1 MRISPG
7 NKGNVQVA
15 ATIFIPQG
23 NTMRKLIILFTLSV
37 LLILGT
43 VSCALRMLEPAP
55 EAKVVEEEQLPYKVA
70 ILPFANKTANP
81 EAGTIVRKMFY
92 NFFSSLN
99 YHDLEPYVIDE
110 NLKSNSLYTDVTGG
124 KKVSPK
130 KLGQLLGVDA
140 VIYGEVTALGK
151 IYALVYSDN
160 QAGLKARM
168 VRCSDAKTIWKLE
181 HTIHIEEGDVP
192 LSPIGLAATV
202 FKTALS
208 HKQATHLKAA
218 SELCMQMIATMPNPP
233 GMSEPP
239 PKIQVLVHNGAGR
252 LLQPGDI
259 LKVAMIG
266 DKHQVASWSI
276 PPLAENLPMKEKQP
290 GVYIGAYRVKAKDRL
305 AYGRMVGILRSKKG
319 VGSQWM
325 DTLGPVRVGKPTV
338 LPPVIAKDYVMSI
351 EKSPYL
357 VTGALVVKPGVKL
370 TMNPGTVVWFRSL
383 GMIVKGQLEI
393 LGTEDDPV
401 RLSSLGSSG
410 WKGIFLDHS
419 GKMNKISYCM
429 ISDAEF
435 GFRASKSR
443 VTINNCQFQD
453 NVWGIVMEESRGE
466 ISGSL
471 IRTSAKSGIA
481 ARKARLSV
489 KDSVITENNS
499 GGFLLENSRA
509 RIEQNNILNNGG
521 WEIKVL
527 DDKGRVTASQNWWGD
542 PNPAT
547 QEIIGP
553 VAYEPAL
560 KSPIEF
566 DIIEF

>member
-1 MRISPG
+1 MK
-7 NKGNVQVA
+7 N
-15 ATIFIPQG
+15 
-23 NTMRKLIILFTLSV
+23 LIISITLGF
-37 LLILGT
+37 LIIFGN
-43 VSCALRMLEPAP
+43 VSCAFRMLEPAP
-55 EAKVVEEEQLPYKVA
+55 EAKVLEEEQLPYKVA

-99 YHDLEPYVIDE
+99 YRDLEPYVIDE
-110 NLKSNSLYTDVTGG
+110 NLKANNLYADVTGG
-124 KKVSPK
+124 KKVSPQ

-140 VIYGEVTALGK
+140 VIYGDVIALGK

-160 QAGLKARM
+160 QAGLNARM
-168 VRCSDAKTIWKLE
+168 VRCSDAKPVWELE

-208 HKQATHLKAA
+208 HRHATHLKAA

-233 GMSEPP
+233 GVSEPP
-239 PKIQVLVHNGAGR
+239 PKIQVLVHNGAGK
-252 LLQPGDI
+252 LLQPGDTI
-259 LKVAMIG
+259 KVAMIG
-266 DKHQVASWSI
+266 DKNQVASWSI

-290 GVYIGAYRVKAKDRL
+290 GVYIGAYRINAKDRL
-305 AYGRMVGILRSKKG
+305 AHGRLVGILRSKKG

-338 LPPVIAKDYVMSI
+338 LPPVISSDYVMSI

-357 VTGALVVKPGVKL
+357 VTGAMVVKPGVKL

-383 GMIVKGQLEI
+383 GLIVKGQLEI

-401 RLSSLGSSG
+401 RLSSLGASR
-410 WKGIFLDHS
+410 WKGVFLDHS
-419 GKMNKISYCM
+419 GKINKINYCT
-429 ISDAEF
+429 ISNAEF
-435 GFRASKSR
+435 GFRVSKSNFA
-443 VTINNCQFQD
+443 IHNSQFQD

-466 ISGSL
+466 ISDSL

-481 ARKARLSV
+481 ARKADLSV

-499 GGFLLENSRA
+499 GGILLEDSNVQ
-509 RIEQNNILNNGG
+509 IEQNNILNNGG

-527 DDKGRVTASQNWWGD
+527 DEKGRVKAAKNWWGD
-542 PNPAT
+542 PNPANK
-547 QEIIGP
+547 EIIGP
-553 VAYEPAL
+553 VAYQPAL

-566 DIIEF
+566 RVIEF

>member
-1 MRISPG
+1 MK
-7 NKGNVQVA
+7 N
-15 ATIFIPQG
+15 
-23 NTMRKLIILFTLSV
+23 LIISITLGF
-37 LLILGT
+37 LIIFGN
-43 VSCALRMLEPAP
+43 VSCAFRMLEPAP
-55 EAKVVEEEQLPYKVA
+55 EAKVLKEEKLPYKVA

-99 YHDLEPYVIDE
+99 YLDLEPYVIDE
-110 NLKSNSLYTDVTGG
+110 NLKANNLYADVTGG
-124 KKVSPK
+124 KKVSPQ

-140 VIYGEVTALGK
+140 VIYGEVIALGK

-168 VRCSDAKTIWKLE
+168 VRSSNAKPIWELE
-181 HTIHIEEGDVP
+181 HTIHIEEGDFP

-208 HKQATHLKAA
+208 HRQATHLKAA

-233 GMSEPP
+233 GVSEPP
-239 PKIQVLVHNGAGR
+239 PKIQVLVHNGAGK
-252 LLQPGDI
+252 LLQPGDTI
-259 LKVAMIG
+259 KVAMIG
-266 DKHQVASWSI
+266 DKNQVASWSI

-290 GVYIGAYRVKAKDRL
+290 GVYIGAYRIKAKDRL
-305 AYGRMVGILRSKKG
+305 AHGRMVGILRSKKG

-338 LPPVIAKDYVMSI
+338 LPPVISSDYVMSK

-357 VTGALVVKPGVKL
+357 VTGAMVVKSGVKL

-383 GMIVKGQLEI
+383 GLIVKGQLEI

-401 RLSSLGSSG
+401 RLSSLGATR
-410 WKGIFLDHS
+410 WKGVFLDHS
-419 GKMNKISYCM
+419 SKINKINYCT

-435 GFRASKSR
+435 GFRVSKSNFA
-443 VTINNCQFQD
+443 IKNSQFQD

-466 ISGSL
+466 ISDSL

-481 ARKARLSV
+481 ARKADLSV

-499 GGFLLENSRA
+499 GGILLENSNVQ
-509 RIEQNNILNNGG
+509 IEQNNILNNGG

-527 DDKGRVTASQNWWGD
+527 DEKGRVKAVKNWWGD
-542 PNPAT
+542 PNPANK
-547 QEIIGP
+547 EIIGP
-553 VAYEPAL
+553 VAYQPAL

-566 DIIEF
+566 RVIEF